1 MRLRDYT
8 TKRKDSDVGDWS
20 YVPILSYVDV
30 ALIEKNLR
38 TYVIQ
43 ADRKL
48 KERVFAQ
55 PIEAA
60 EAIEN
65 LLTGK
70 ANLTPLRN

>member
-48 KERVFAQ
+48 EERVFAQ